1 MTSSP
6 RPLRFA
12 AAGALSVGLSLGLA
26 AAALTVAPAAQ
37 AAWTPSATAVPE
49 GAPSEEVES
58 DRRLGGELAVARD
71 GTAWFAWVQDAMS
84 TVPSL
89 QRVLVAQRPPGGTWQ
104 APAVVGTITRT
115 TNTFPTGNDVELAL
129 DAAGRPTV
137 AWNELTGTVSPTTAQ
152 TVVVRARSA
161 GADGQWGTTTDVA
174 TLPMTLLPVEAPL
187 TLQVAPDGTAALAWQ
202 TTDGLYLA
210 RRATDTW
217 STPEQV
223 EAYGVA
229 KVPDTV
235 GLGFD
240 RTERLTLVWRSWDA
254 TASAWDVKTRSHTGS
269 AWAGDAVTLQEDAP
283 TAARSGLVVDAAGGA
298 VATWGTNDG
307 ARAAVR
313 PTGSTTFAAPTS
325 LSTGAPNAVADPTT
339 SATYRTTGGMGVPSA
354 AYDAYGTATVVWP
367 EVDPTPRIATAEVG
381 RDGTW
386 GAPSTIAAE
395 GGATNLNPPIAP
407 QVAVGRDGQA
417 AVTYVRKVGTAGG
430 ISGGQLLVT
439 ERAAGASSWTTPEVY
454 VTPVNGA
461 FGTVTALGLNNSA
474 NVALAGDATGD
485 VTLAWTPYAS
495 HATAGVQPNRVID
508 RPGLAAA
515 GLEWS
520 ARGVGGS
527 TNVRSWLSYLRTD
540 WGAAGPACPKGLH
553 EVQTSDGAS
562 MPGGEDESW
571 RFTQVGAAKDASD
584 RTIVQYDGELRWVME
599 AHCIDIRLRDPRLEI
614 AADGLSARLYASG
627 LTSGSMGEAMEGE
640 ASETP
645 FADLRV
651 LEIDLAGAGPRP
663 TGDTDTWLAAPVTLA
678 SAAASTLGLDLY
690 GEKAFG
696 HLTISVPDT
705 LGLAPAM
712 TVTGPE
718 TRAYGAAATVT
729 VSVPNATGQVTLGGI
744 GADQTATLAGGT
756 ASFTLPAGLPA
767 GAHLATASYAGDGT
781 YAPRRASYALRV
793 EKAEPAVSVD
803 LPAAQAGTPTDISVE
818 IPGATGSVTVT
829 GAGDPLEADLV
840 DGVADLT
847 LPPLAEGSHP
857 LTATYAGDA
866 NHEDGTGTGTL
877 VVGPA
882 PIASTTTLTL
892 AQPST
897 PYGAPTTATV
907 VVAAPGE
914 TPTGPVTVTVAGR
927 TVGGTLSNGR
937 ATVRLPADVTP
948 GRHTVTASYAGA
960 GLVASSSDTAA
971 LSVGKARPRLT
982 LKLATKKVTKAQ
994 RAKVTLTLALPGV
1007 SLAPTAKVVVKAGG
1021 KTLATRTV
1029 AAGRTVTLKLPR
1041 LARGSY
1047 RLKASS
1053 GATPLL
1059 GGAATAVQ
1067 VLKVR

>member
-6 RPLRFA
+6 RPFRA
-12 AAGALSVGLSLGLA
+12 VAAGALALGLS
-26 AAALTVAPAAQ
+26 AAALTVVPTAQ
-37 AAWTPSATAVPE
+37 AAWTPSATAIPE
-49 GAPSEEVES
+49 GAPGEEVES

-89 QRVLVAQRPPGGTWQ
+89 QRVLISKRPAGGEWQ
-104 APAVVGTITRT
+104 APEVVGTITRT
-115 TNTFPTGNDVELAL
+115 NATFPTDNDVELAV

-137 AWNELTGTVSPTTAQ
+137 AWNELTGTVSPTTPQ
-152 TVVVRARSA
+152 TVLVHTRSV
-161 GADGQWGTTTDVA
+161 GADGQWGTTTDFA
-174 TLPMTLLPVEAPL
+174 ALPMTLLPLEAPL
-187 TLQVAPDGTAALAWQ
+187 TLQVTPDGTAALAWQ

-210 RRATDTW
+210 RRATTTW
-217 STPEQV
+217 TTPEQV
-223 EAYGVA
+223 ESYAVA
-229 KVPDTV
+229 KVPDVV

-298 VATWGTNDG
+298 VAIWGTDDG

-313 PTGSTTFAAPTS
+313 PTGSTTFAAPKS
-325 LSTGAPNAVADPTT
+325 LSTGTANAVADPTT

-386 GAPSTIAAE
+386 GATSTIAAE
-395 GGATNLNPPIAP
+395 GDASNINPPSAP
-407 QVAVGRDGQA
+407 RVAVGRDGQA
-417 AVTYVRKVGTAGG
+417 AVTYVRKVGTVGG
-430 ISGGQLLVT
+430 ISGGQIVVT
-439 ERAAGASSWTTPEVY
+439 ERAAGATTWSTPEVY
-454 VTPVNGA
+454 TTPSNGA
-461 FGTVTALGLNNSA
+461 FSTVSALGLNNSA
-474 NVALAGDATGD
+474 NVALFGDATGD

-495 HATAGVQPNRVID
+495 HAAAGIQPNRVID
-508 RPGLAAA
+508 RPGLATT

-520 ARGVGGS
+520 ARGVTGS
-527 TNVRSWLSYLRTD
+527 SNVRSWLNYLRTD
-540 WGAAGPACPKGLH
+540 WAGVGEACPKGLH

-571 RFTQVGAAKDASD
+571 RFTQVGASKDASG

-627 LTSGSMGEAMEGE
+627 LTSGSMSEAMEGN
-640 ASETP
+640 ASKTP
-645 FADLRV
+645 FANLRV

-663 TGDTDTWLAAPVTLA
+663 TGATDTWLSAPVTLA

-690 GEKAFG
+690 SEQPFG

-718 TRAYGAAATVT
+718 TRTYGKAATVT
-729 VSVPNATGQVTLGGI
+729 VSVPNATGSVTLSGI
-744 GADQTATLAGGT
+744 GADQTATLANGT
-756 ASFTLPAGLPA
+756 ATFPLPADLPA

-781 YAPRRASYALRV
+781 YAPRWASYALSV
-793 EKAEPAVSVD
+793 EKAEPAVSLD
-803 LPAAQAGTPTDISVE
+803 LPEAVAGTPTDISVE

-829 GAGDPLEADLV
+829 GAGEPLEADLV
-840 DGVADLT
+840 DGVAELT
-847 LPPLAEGSHP
+847 LPALAEGSHE

-866 NHEDGTGTGTL
+866 NHEDGAGTGTL

-892 AQPST
+892 ARASSS
-897 PYGAPTTATV
+897 YGAPTTATV
-907 VVAAPGE
+907 VVAAPDE
-914 TPTGPVTVTVAGR
+914 TPTGPVTITVGGR
-927 TVGGTLSNGR
+927 TVARTLAAGR
-937 ATVRLPADVTP
+937 ASVRLPANVVP
-948 GRHTVTASYAGA
+948 GRYTVTASYAGV
-960 GLVASSSDTAA
+960 GLVASSSDTATLTVA
-971 LSVGKARPRLT
+971 KAKPKLT
-982 LKLATKKVTKAQ
+982 LKLVKKQVRKSQ
-994 RAKVTLTLALPGV
+994 RASVKVTLALPGV
-1007 SLAPTAKVVVKAGG
+1007 SLAPTAKVVVKARG
-1021 KTLATRTV
+1021 KTLVTRTV

-1053 GATPLL
+1053 DATPLL